1 MNTGTRGLDLRFVRE
16 SAPAFQPPPELG
28 PEAYTRLIA
37 AAWRH
42 RTEEERL
49 RYLMDE
55 RNRPLGAWFHLD
67 GQKKDKR

>member
-1 MNTGTRGLDLRFVRE
+1 MNLGKIGLDLRFVRE
-16 SAPAFQPPPELG
+16 SSPVFPPPPELG

-37 AAWRH
+37 AAWSH
-42 RTEEERL
+42 RTEEDRL

-55 RNRPLGAWFHLD
+55 RNRPVGAWFHLD